1 MLNARVEEFNL
12 RFKQPVRTSRG
23 VIDRKSV
30 YLLKVAYDYAPD
42 VEGMG
47 ECSVLSGLS
56 YDDKSEYDMV
66 LDWLCRNMH
75 RPYPTLM
82 EELIEWP
89 SIRFGLETA
98 MIDLAHGGSGMLF
111 DTRFTRGEMPIC
123 INGLVWMGDYQFM
136 LQQIEDKM
144 KGGYKVIKIKV
155 GAIDFEKELELISH
169 IRELHDASQLTIRL
183 DANGAFSFAE
193 ALWKLER
200 LAKYDIHSMEQ
211 PIKAGNVANMRDIC
225 AHSPIPIALD
235 EELIGHHR
243 YQERMVLMETI
254 RPAYII
260 LKPSLLGGFAA
271 CNEWIKVCNT
281 YKVGYWITSALESNI
296 GLNAIAQY
304 TASLQTDGLAQGLG
318 TGLLFDN
325 NFPSR
330 LRINKGELWYAK

>member
-1 MLNARVEEFNL
+1 MLTARSEEFHL
-12 RFKQPVRTSRG
+12 IFKESVQTSRG
-23 VIDRKSV
+23 VIDRKSG
-30 YLLKVAYDYAPD
+30 YLLKLAYDHSPD
-42 VEGMG
+42 IIGTG

-66 LDWLCRNMH
+66 VDWLCRNVH
-75 RPYPTLM
+75 LPYARLM

-89 SIRFGLETA
+89 SIRFGLESA
-98 MIDLAHGGSGMLF
+98 MLDLKNGGSGLLF
-111 DTRFTRGEMPIC
+111 ETPFTRGERPIC
-123 INGLVWMGDYQFM
+123 INGLVWMGDYKFM
-136 LQQIEDKM
+136 LRQINDKM

-169 IRELHDASQLTIRL
+169 IREQYDASQLIIRL

-193 ALWKLER
+193 ALGKLER

-211 PIKAGNVANMRDIC
+211 PIRAGNIANMRDIC
-225 AHSPIPIALD
+225 ANSPIPIALD

-243 YQERMVLMETI
+243 YQERLSLIDSV

-260 LKPSLLGGFAA
+260 LKPSLLGGFTA
-271 CNEWIKVCNT
+271 CNDWIRVCST
-281 YKVGYWITSALESNI
+281 YKVGYWVTSALESNI

-304 TASLQTDGLAQGLG
+304 TASLGIDGLAQGLG
-318 TGLLFDN
+318 TGLLFNN

-330 LRINKGELWYAK
+330 LRINRGELWYG